1 MLPRLLIV
9 TAVAAE
15 RDAVL
20 AGVGDLSVLPDP
32 LSPNAA
38 EIDVVAVGVGPA
50 RAAAGTMRE
59 LALAQA
65 DGAPYRAVI
74 CAGIAGGFA
83 GRAEIGDVVVATA
96 SVAAD
101 LGAESGAESGAGPSD
116 GSGAGSGGGRPAGGF
131 LTLEELG
138 FGPSVLAADPA
149 LVPVGGARRGQILT
163 VSTATGTRA
172 TADGLAE
179 RFPDALAEAMEG
191 FGVATAANAL
201 GIPFAEVRAISNLV
215 GPRDKEAWRL
225 ADALAALTDTFT
237 TRKVA

>member
-20 AGVGDLSVLPDP
+20 AGIGDQRVLPDP
-32 LSPNAA
+32 LSPDAA
-38 EIDVVAVGVGPA
+38 EVDVVAVGVGPA
-50 RAAAGTMRE
+50 QAAAGTMRE

-74 CAGIAGGFA
+74 CAGIAGGIA

-101 LGAESGAESGAGPSD
+101 LGAESGAGSNARTDGP
-116 GSGAGSGGGRPAGGF
+116 GTPAGGF
-131 LTLEELG
+131 LTLDELG
-138 FGPSVLAADPA
+138 FGPSTLAADPA
-149 LVPVGGARRGQILT
+149 LFPVAGARRGQILT

-172 TADGLAE
+172 TADELAE

-191 FGVATAANAL
+191 FGVATAAGTL
-201 GIPFAEVRAISNLV
+201 GVPFAEVRAISNLV
-215 GPRDKEAWRL
+215 GPRDRGAWRL
-225 ADALAALTDTFT
+225 AEALAALTDTFT

>member
-20 AGVGDLSVLPDP
+20 AGIGDQRVLPDP
-32 LSPNAA
+32 LSPDAA
-38 EIDVVAVGVGPA
+38 EVDVVAVGVGPA
-50 RAAAGTMRE
+50 QAAAGTMRE

-96 SVAAD
+96 SIAAD
-101 LGAESGAESGAGPSD
+101 LGAESEES
-116 GSGAGSGGGRPAGGF
+116 F
-131 LTLEELG
+131 LSLDDLG
-138 FGPSVLAADPA
+138 FGASTLPADPA
-149 LVPVGGARRGQILT
+149 LFPAEGARRGQILT

-172 TADGLAE
+172 TADELAT
-179 RFPDALAEAMEG
+179 RFPEALAEAMEG
-191 FGVATAANAL
+191 FGAATAARAL
-201 GIPFAEVRAISNLV
+201 GLPFAEVRAISNLV
-215 GPRDKEAWRL
+215 GPRDKGSWRL
-225 ADALAALTDTFT
+225 AEALAALTDTFT